1 MSSRRILVL
10 NGPNLNLLGTREP
23 ATYGHETLA
32 DVARLCAETA
42 AAEGYEVDF
51 RQTNHEGELLDWI
64 HAARGAY
71 AGVVINPAA
80 WTHTSVALRDALV
93 ASELPV
99 YEVHLSNVHRREAF
113 RHHSYVSG
121 IAVGVICGLGSQ
133 GYRAAISAL
142 IAHQE
147 TNAMTAP
154 KSVLAGLIG
163 AGIQASLTPAMHERE
178 GDAQGLRYLY
188 RLIDLDVLGLS
199 ADALPELLQAAQRT
213 GFTGL
218 NITFPCKQAI
228 IPLLDDLSPEAR
240 GIGAVNTVVLADGR
254 TVGHNTDCLGF
265 AEGFRRGLPDV
276 SKRLVVQLGAGGAGS
291 AVAHALLAEGVDQL
305 FIFDVEAERAQ
316 ALVDNLTR
324 HFGPGRAAVGTDR
337 AAAVAAADGLVNTSP
352 VGMAKLPGMPLPAE
366 LLHPGLWVAEI
377 IYFPLETE
385 LLRQARAL
393 GCRTLDG
400 GTMAVFQA
408 VKAFELF
415 SGRSADAERM
425 QAHFAELR
433 D

>member
-1 MSSRRILVL
+1 M
-10 NGPNLNLLGTREP
+10 
-23 ATYGHETLA
+23 
-32 DVARLCAETA
+32 TA
-42 AAEGYEVDF
+42 A
-51 RQTNHEGELLDWI
+51 
-64 HAARGAY
+64 
-71 AGVVINPAA
+71 
-80 WTHTSVALRDALV
+80 
-93 ASELPV
+93 
-99 YEVHLSNVHRREAF
+99 
-113 RHHSYVSG
+113 
-121 IAVGVICGLGSQ
+121 
-133 GYRAAISAL
+133 
-142 IAHQE
+142 
-147 TNAMTAP
+147 

-188 RLIDLDVLGLS
+188 RLIDLDALGLT

-218 NITFPCKQAI
+218 NITFPCKQSI

-254 TVGHNTDCLGF
+254 AVGHNTDCLGF

-276 SKRLVVQLGAGGAGS
+276 AKGLVVQLGAGGAGS

-316 ALVDNLTR
+316 ILVDNLTR
-324 HFGPGRAAVGTDR
+324 HFGPGRAAVGTDQ

-352 VGMAKLPGMPLPAE
+352 VGMAKLPGLPLPAE

-385 LLRQARAL
+385 LLRHARAL

-415 SGRSADAERM
+415 SGRTANADRM

-433 D
+433 G